1 MDAVFSIQGHP
12 TTDTLE
18 EYVFERLSEADTEA
32 VEEHFLACPE
42 CQTALAE
49 IDEYIRLMRQA
60 IAHDELSH
68 KPRPASERWG
78 AGIGAL
84 VAGCVSNG
92 RKNRALTYSIGLLVV
107 AASFVLVLASAPI
120 RRTIVRSVPEWA
132 RSGPEPEKEAPE
144 SVQLLALRGSASAT
158 NHAQARRLL
167 DLNIDLTG
175 ITPDLSQRSSSG
187 AGGAERYRVEIVN
200 AAGEPVWIGEAT
212 GSSGS
217 LSVHL
222 AKGLRVGQYWV
233 RLYSSDV
240 LQREFGL
247 RAD

>member
-92 RKNRALTYSIGLLVV
+92 RKNRALTYSIGLLVA
-107 AASFVLVLASAPI
+107 AASFVLVLASAPM

-144 SVQLLALRGSASAT
+144 SVQLLALRGAASVT
-158 NHAQARRLL
+158 NRAHARRLL

-175 ITPDLSQRSSSG
+175 ITPDLSQRS
-187 AGGAERYRVEIVN
+187 AGGTEATRYRVEVVN
-200 AAGEPVWIGEAT
+200 AAGEPVWNGEAT

-222 AKGLRVGQYWV
+222 VKGLRPGQYWV
-233 RLYSSDV
+233 RLYSRGA
-240 LQREFGL
+240 LLREFGL
-247 RAD
+247 RAE